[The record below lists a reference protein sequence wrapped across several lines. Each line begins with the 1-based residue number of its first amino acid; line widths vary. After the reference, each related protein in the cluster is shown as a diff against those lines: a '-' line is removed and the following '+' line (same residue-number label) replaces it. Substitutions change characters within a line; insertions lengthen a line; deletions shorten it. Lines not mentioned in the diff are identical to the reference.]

1 MSPFGIE
8 YSVSVSSD
16 SRGQQFPAITPELP
30 KSAGGSGELGLAV
43 LLLFMPVLLPEK
55 CGESHES

>member
-1 MSPFGIE
+1 M
-8 YSVSVSSD
+8 SVSSD